1 MGKVIS
7 VKVSGKF
14 IEDWQPASE
23 DLYQGAL
30 DGVEEFEFISLI
42 EKIEKAP
49 RKKSGKIGFS
59 IQLELSEKEAL
70 LLRGEAIYRAEFHSL
85 EYQESSEDVDA
96 YAHKAAHKIFAQI
109 EEQLPEQG
117 KKWKCKYHKNHS

>member
-1 MGKVIS
+1 MEKVIS

-14 IEDWQPASE
+14 IEDWGPASE
-23 DLYQGAL
+23 DLYEGAVN
-30 DGVEEFEFISLI
+30 GVEEPEFISLI
-42 EKIEKAP
+42 EKIENAP
-49 RKKSGKIGFS
+49 RKKSGKTGFS

-70 LLRGEAIYRAEFHSL
+70 LLRGEAIYRAEFNSL
-85 EYQESSEDVDA
+85 EYQDSSEDVDA

>member
-1 MGKVIS
+1 MEKVIS
-7 VKVSGKF
+7 VKVGGKF
-14 IEDWQPASE
+14 IEDWQAASE

-30 DGVEEFEFISLI
+30 DGVEEHEFISLI
-42 EKIEKAP
+42 DKIENAP
-49 RKKSGKIGFS
+49 RKKSGKFGFS

-70 LLRGEAIYRAEFHSL
+70 LLRGEAIYRAEFQSL
-85 EYQESSEDVDA
+85 EYQESSEDIDA

-117 KKWKCKYHKNHS
+117 KKWKCKYHKTH